1 MALLPKSVLG
11 VIVSLSGVRNGQEI
25 GKTLNTVLIDAEL
38 ERTNPS
44 QISLLQRR
52 I

>member
-1 MALLPKSVLG
+1 LPPKSVLG
-11 VIVSLSGVRNGQEI
+11 ATVSLSGARNGHET

-38 ERTNPS
+38 ERTKPS